1 MPKLHFTDKNFEG
14 RVYELVVERTTV
26 GRGEHNTLVIADD
39 SVSVNH
45 CDILVYGQEVII
57 RERGSS
63 NGTFIDEVRV
73 EGQMPAHNGQV
84 LQFGSVVA
92 RLEVE
97 PGRASDETTT
107 DLTAVYEYSKVK
119 RDLRRAKKNPV
130 TPHARIEPAVAHV
143 ATEEEQTVLLPNPR
157 STQRLRKPGALEVS
171 ADSAPVAGPSLS
183 RNRTAYLVAG
193 AMALLA
199 AILIWLLRR
208 G

>member
-1 MPKLHFTDKNFEG
+1 MAKLHFTDKNFEG

-45 CDILVYGQEVII
+45 CDILVYGQEVIV

-63 NGTFIDEVRV
+63 NGTFVDDVRV
-73 EGQMPAHNGQV
+73 EGQMPVHHGQV

-92 RLEVE
+92 RVEVE
-97 PGRASDETTT
+97 PARSPDETTT
-107 DLTAVYEYSKVK
+107 DLTAVYEYGKVM
-119 RDLRRAKKNPV
+119 REQRREKKKAAAA
-130 TPHARIEPAVAHV
+130 HLRIEPSIAHV

-157 STQRLRKPGALEVS
+157 STQRLKKPAI
-171 ADSAPVAGPSLS
+171 DSAVEAGTSPRPVSGNRIVYLIAGI
-183 RNRTAYLVAG
+183 A
-193 AMALLA
+193 ALLA
-199 AILIWLLRR
+199 AIVIWLIRR